1 MFPVVV
7 TPSSLE
13 FSCPSFVF
21 CNSYF
26 SFCNHIFGS
35 VVIVF
40 LTKFDFVPLF
50 LYSFIFLIYSHF
62 LPLNSPCLEFCY
74 IIDIWCN
81 SEWFRT
87 ILSSFISMFVWC
99 VCCPSISGNVRTIR
113 SNSVKYCSHYY
124 LFVQRKG
131 HNSVCINV
139 FHNKELIYIFERAIF
154 VPFFGLLYSWMIS
167 CTDFKWF
174 PKR

>member
-13 FSCPSFVF
+13 FSCPYFVF
-21 CNSYF
+21 CNSNF

-40 LTKFDFVPLF
+40 LTKFAFVPF
-50 LYSFIFLIYSHF
+50 LYSFISLIYSHF

-74 IIDIWCN
+74 IIDIWFN

-87 ILSSFISMFVWC
+87 RWCYLELITFNVC
-99 VCCPSISGNVRTIR
+99 VCCPSKVVTLEQLDPTVTNIAVIITCLS
-113 SNSVKYCSHYY
+113 
-124 LFVQRKG
+124 
-131 HNSVCINV
+131 
-139 FHNKELIYIFERAIF
+139 KERVTTQFA
-154 VPFFGLLYSWMIS
+154 
-167 CTDFKWF
+167 
-174 PKR
+174 

>member
-40 LTKFDFVPLF
+40 LTKFAFVPF
-50 LYSFIFLIYSHF
+50 LYSFISLIYSHF
-62 LPLNSPCLEFCY
+62 LPLNSPCLEFSY
-74 IIDIWCN
+74 IIDIWFN

-87 ILSSFISMFVWC
+87 RWCYLELITFNVC

-113 SNSVKYCSHYY
+113 SNSVKYCSHYHHY
-124 LFVQRKG
+124 LSKERVTTQFALMYSTTGIWYMSLRGQLSCVSHFLARLI
-131 HNSVCINV
+131 VPTYCI
-139 FHNKELIYIFERAIF
+139 L
-154 VPFFGLLYSWMIS
+154 
-167 CTDFKWF
+167 
-174 PKR
+174 